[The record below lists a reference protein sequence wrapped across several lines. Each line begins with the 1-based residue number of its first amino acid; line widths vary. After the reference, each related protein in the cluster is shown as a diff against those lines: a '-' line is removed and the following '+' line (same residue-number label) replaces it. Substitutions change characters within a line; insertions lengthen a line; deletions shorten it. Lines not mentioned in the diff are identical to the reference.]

1 MQFRK
6 NMNLNSKHI
15 FRFPLIS
22 LYLLMIVLVMIFF
35 NNCNPNPA
43 SEKEKEKAGQMG
55 LDSTNIEIFPLNTSI
70 RAIFPISD
78 DSVWFGGSGGQFGY
92 TEDAGKTWYVDSISH
107 PDHANLEFRSISVVN
122 NSVFLLSVASPALL
136 FKSTD
141 KGKNWNIV
149 YRENDSLSFYDA
161 MAFWDEKEGIAMG
174 DPTERCLSIIKTID
188 GGDSWVKLDCSFL
201 PETIEGE
208 AAFAASNSNISL
220 YNNHVWIVT
229 GGKKA
234 RVFHSPDRGEKWEV
248 FETPIVQ
255 GGQMTGIFSCD
266 FYNENTGIVFGG
278 DWNEKGK
285 NTGNKAITHDGGKT
299 WSLIADGIYPGY
311 QSCVQFINE
320 NSPMEV
326 LTVGIPGIAYSSDGG
341 ISWIRVSDQSF
352 YTFRKA
358 DRIIWL
364 AGKNKIAR
372 WKIVN

>member
-1 MQFRK
+1 MK
-6 NMNLNSKHI
+6 PNLKY
-15 FRFPLIS
+15 FFPFSWIS
-22 LYLLMIVLVMIFF
+22 LNLLTIVLAVIVF
-35 NNCNPNPA
+35 NNCKQNPV
-43 SEKEKEKAGQMG
+43 SEKETETTVQTL
-55 LDSTNIEIFPLNTSI
+55 LDSTKIETFPLNSSI

-78 DSVWFGGSGGQFGY
+78 GSVWFGGSGGQFGY

-107 PDHANLEFRSISVVN
+107 PDQANLEFRSISVVN

-136 FKSTD
+136 FKSSD

-149 YRENDSLSFYDA
+149 YRENDSLAFYDA

-174 DPTERCLSIIKTID
+174 DPTDGCLSIIKTID
-188 GGDSWVKLDCSFL
+188 GGDSWVKLDCNDL
-201 PETIEGE
+201 PKTAEGE

-266 FYNENTGIVFGG
+266 FYDENTGIVFGG
-278 DWNEKGK
+278 DWNEKDR
-285 NTGNKAITHDGGKT
+285 NTGNKALTHDGGKA
-299 WSLIADGIYPGY
+299 WSLIADGNHPGY

-320 NSPMEV
+320 NSPTEV

-341 ISWIRVSDQSF
+341 KNWMRVSDQEF

-358 DRIIWL
+358 DKIIWL

-372 WKIVN
+372 WEIDN